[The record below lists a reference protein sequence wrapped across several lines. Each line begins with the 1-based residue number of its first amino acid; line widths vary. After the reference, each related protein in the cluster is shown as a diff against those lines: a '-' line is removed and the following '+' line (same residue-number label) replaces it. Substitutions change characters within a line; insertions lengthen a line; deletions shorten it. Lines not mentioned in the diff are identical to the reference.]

1 MCTIYALVAAIDGL
15 LRCTGF
21 EWDEANAP
29 KIWEKHQVLPTE
41 CEQVFFNLPLVAGHD
56 EKHSRAEARYYVL
69 GQSDAGRRLFVVVTV
84 REGRLRVI
92 SPRDMSRKERKGYGA
107 S

>member
-1 MCTIYALVAAIDGL
+1 MAVTDRL

-21 EWDEANAP
+21 DWDEANAP
-29 KIWEKHQVLPTE
+29 KIWEKHDVSPME

-56 EKHSRAEARYYVL
+56 EKHSGTETRYFVL

-84 REGRLRVI
+84 REDRLRVI
-92 SPRDMSRKERKGYGA
+92 SARDMSRKERKVYE
-107 S
+107 SS